1 MPESSP
7 PADTLLF
14 DTEWFTQRVMP
25 EAAVAYE
32 QQFREKYGPRPKP
45 LARSAGGAIWMYS
58 ALAVWAVL
66 GVLILVWTTVW
77 MPADQRQLDEPLER
91 IMFGLVL
98 LLPYSIAYGLLAS
111 WLTWVFF
118 GHHDPERYARFR
130 LHSFAERNGLDYEP
144 FVALNDRDQVTDIV
158 RFTRGRAIEIGNLQ
172 TVVPGTQSGATVFLY
187 SYVAV
192 GLAAVL
198 PHIVLDARANQLQLA
213 IGSGVD
219 DDQRLSLEGDFG
231 RHFTLYCPT
240 GVRARCPLPL
250 RSGRDGRLH
259 RRCTDPGR
267 RDPRE
272 RPRPLLRGDAQRAGP
287 ARVAAHR
294 IGTER
299 AAAETRGLG
308 ALARRSPRREHGPG
322 GGAGGDAAHWPH
334 PRRSRR
340 GTAASASVEVR
351 PLGDPDGADL
361 RRRHR
366 GARDDPE
373 LSLSGAVGSA
383 RRWRASRR
391 GRHRARG
398 WPR

>member
-7 PADTLLF
+7 PADTLVF
-14 DTEWFTQRVMP
+14 DAEWFTQRVIP

-32 QQFREKYGPRPKP
+32 QQLREKYGPRPKP
-45 LARSAGGAIWMYS
+45 LARSGGGAIWMYS

-118 GHHDPERYARFR
+118 GHHGPERYARFR

-192 GLAAVL
+192 GLTAVL

-240 GVRARCPLPL
+240 GYERDALYLFAPDVMAAFIDGARTLDAEIRGNVLVLSCAETLSEPDPRAWQLIASALNALLPKLEDWERWRDDRPDASTDLVAVPGETPLIRRTLADPAVAPL
-250 RSGRDGRLH
+250 RR
-259 RRCTDPGR
+259 
-267 RDPRE
+267 
-272 RPRPLLRGDAQRAGP
+272 
-287 ARVAAHR
+287 
-294 IGTER
+294 
-299 AAAETRGLG
+299 
-308 ALARRSPRREHGPG
+308 
-322 GGAGGDAAHWPH
+322 
-334 PRRSRR
+334 RRSRF
-340 GTAASASVEVR
+340 GLWVTLTVLTYV
-351 PLGDPDGADL
+351 GAL
-361 RRRHR
+361 VVL
-366 GARDDPE
+366 AMI
-373 LSLSGAVGSA
+373 LS
-383 RRWRASRR
+383 
-391 GRHRARG
+391 
-398 WPR
+398 